1 MREKSGKQRHLP
13 GRMSWETTHAKIQSW
28 EGYGLLW
35 GKREK
40 RKTDPR
46 MNPAWFSLSTPV
58 ITEETSK
65 LEREPQVYLH
75 VTCYSHFSC
84 RLGDSASPKLQG
96 QGDPWSPDPS
106 REELSQPS
114 SPEEE
119 SPALSRD
126 LSCPSPLPSWLLP
139 EWSPARG
146 LPSWT
151 GQDPGVGV
159 GRGEGK
165 KTQMPAQFRGGA
177 VGSVMSDSLWPHGLQ
192 PARLLC
198 PRNFPS
204 KNTGVGC
211 HFLLHG
217 VFPTQGSNPRLLHC
231 QADFSPLSYLG
242 SPQFHGEAVCHQTA
256 QGRDNWLHFSH
267 ILWTV

>member
-1 MREKSGKQRHLP
+1 MREESGKQRHLP

-35 GKREK
+35 GERENS
-40 RKTDPR
+40 KTHPR

-58 ITEETSK
+58 ITQETSK
-65 LEREPQVYLH
+65 LEREPRVYLH
-75 VTCYSHFSC
+75 VTCHSHFSC

-114 SPEEE
+114 WPEEE

-146 LPSWT
+146 LPW
-151 GQDPGVGV
+151 GWGE
-159 GRGEGK
+159 GRGRRPK
-165 KTQMPAQFRGGA
+165 CRPSSVVVLCVQSCLTLYDPMDYSLP
-177 VGSVMSDSLWPHGLQ
+177 GSSVHAISQ
-192 PARLLC
+192 ARILEWVAI
-198 PRNFPS
+198 S
-204 KNTGVGC
+204 SSMV
-211 HFLLHG
+211 
-217 VFPTQGSNPRLLHC
+217 
-231 QADFSPLSYLG
+231 FSPLRDQTHVSLIVG
-242 SPQFHGEAVCHQTA
+242 QIFHHWA
-256 QGRDNWLHFSH
+256 
-267 ILWTV
+267 I